1 MVFHYYALLSTLST
15 ELSTFFL
22 IVCVLFVYCLT
33 FYIHLSFHVLLFQ
46 RFPIPPAY
54 SATFPAYTVLQ
65 IRVSGTPSPHTFRS
79 TRQAR
84 PFQRSCKE
92 IAACNTE
99 YPHGKHA
106 DFHGIFRIPRCTQN
120 VRKRKTER
128 PDEHGTDGK
137 VCKSCTVIAN
147 ASPDNEKQPTSGR
160 TRINNVM
167 SVKHIPPY
175 ASPNSFLL
183 YRFACSFSPAPMQR
197 PITVTIAS
205 PIAIPGILANPAI
218 LFATA
223 FAAIA
228 AVPNV
233 AVRLDTR
240 SLPI

>member
-1 MVFHYYALLSTLST
+1 MENTLTSMVYFAS
-15 ELSTFFL
+15 
-22 IVCVLFVYCLT
+22 
-33 FYIHLSFHVLLFQ
+33 
-46 RFPIPPAY
+46 PA
-54 SATFPAYTVLQ
+54 A
-65 IRVSGTPSPHTFRS
+65 
-79 TRQAR
+79 
-84 PFQRSCKE
+84 
-92 IAACNTE
+92 
-99 YPHGKHA
+99 
-106 DFHGIFRIPRCTQN
+106 
-120 VRKRKTER
+120 RKTFGSAKLSGQMSMAQME
-128 PDEHGTDGK
+128 K

>member
-1 MVFHYYALLSTLST
+1 M
-15 ELSTFFL
+15 E
-22 IVCVLFVYCLT
+22 
-33 FYIHLSFHVLLFQ
+33 
-46 RFPIPPAY
+46 
-54 SATFPAYTVLQ
+54 
-65 IRVSGTPSPHTFRS
+65 
-79 TRQAR
+79 
-84 PFQRSCKE
+84 
-92 IAACNTE
+92 N
-99 YPHGKHA
+99 
-106 DFHGIFRIPRCTQN
+106 
-120 VRKRKTER
+120 
-128 PDEHGTDGK
+128 

-147 ASPDNEKQPTSGR
+147 ASPDSEKHPTIGR

-183 YRFACSFSPAPMQR
+183 YHFACSFSPAPMQR

-240 SLPI
+240 SLPIWNIPFSIPLGIPIFKIFPITSFCGRIQPGVAMQSGLSFFDNNTTMTSADTILAISVASAAPITPIPAP